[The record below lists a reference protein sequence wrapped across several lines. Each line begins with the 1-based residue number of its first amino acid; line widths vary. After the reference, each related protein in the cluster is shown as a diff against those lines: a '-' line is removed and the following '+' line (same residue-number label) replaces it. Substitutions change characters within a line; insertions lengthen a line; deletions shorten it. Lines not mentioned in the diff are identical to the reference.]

1 MLLSDP
7 QAGGGTG
14 AHPRFRGQAH
24 HTGPNTLRGSRLPM
38 AQDSW
43 LAGVSGHRGDPAEL
57 VGQEVLGTSPGVC
70 RSAPPA
76 CPRVGTSLLMPG
88 PTCRGQPG
96 HWARD
101 ARLPSPLA
109 RASRHVLASA
119 APSSQTVLQPMQEVL
134 GPGDPVRWNVSTQ
147 GLHPPPGRDALI
159 HASDVT
165 CTLRP

>member
-1 MLLSDP
+1 MGVLGHTPGLGGRHTTLVQTP
-7 QAGGGTG
+7 CEEAGSPWPRAPGWQGSQGTVG
-14 AHPRFRGQAH
+14 
-24 HTGPNTLRGSRLPM
+24 TLRSSWAKRCWGP
-38 AQDSW
+38 AQAS
-43 LAGVSGHRGDPAEL
+43 
-57 VGQEVLGTSPGVC
+57 VGQLH
-70 RSAPPA
+70 RA

-109 RASRHVLASA
+109 RASRHDGETWFVLASA